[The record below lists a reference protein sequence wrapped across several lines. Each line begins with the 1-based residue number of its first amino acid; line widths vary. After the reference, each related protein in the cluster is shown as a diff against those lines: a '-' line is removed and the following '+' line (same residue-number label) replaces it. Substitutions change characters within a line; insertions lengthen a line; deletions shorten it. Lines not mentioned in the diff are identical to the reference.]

1 MSRKVLIVDH
11 TVELGGGER
20 VLLRNL
26 DSLDRELFLPALACP
41 SDGPLAEEARLRG
54 LPVFPG
60 HPVPRLLNIRRRSLG
75 GSLKVLPLY
84 AWDMAV
90 SVVRL
95 ARLIRRESFDLVY
108 TNSAK
113 ADIYGSLA
121 GFLSGRPVVWRLHDI
136 VDAQAFGRLNRI
148 LFRTCAA
155 LFATRVLAV
164 SEAARRAFIE
174 LGVDAAKVVTVY
186 NGIELEETE
195 TTADGCEA
203 RESLG
208 IDDDVPVAGFV
219 GRLVDWKGVDYF
231 IRAAARAARELPEA
245 RFLVVGDAVL
255 GEKSYADSLRELAR
269 ELGLEEKMTFTGWRE
284 DIPSLIRAMDVLVHS
299 SILPEPLATVIIEAM
314 ALERPVV
321 AARDGGVPEMVKE
334 GETGMMVPPKDVEA
348 MAAAVTTILRDRDL
362 AERMGEAG
370 RRRAADIFELEANT
384 RRLEQ
389 ELVEA
394 MEGHRRGIHRR
405 RQRA

>member
-1 MSRKVLIVDH
+1 M
-11 TVELGGGER
+11 
-20 VLLRNL
+20 
-26 DSLDRELFLPALACP
+26 
-41 SDGPLAEEARLRG
+41 
-54 LPVFPG
+54 
-60 HPVPRLLNIRRRSLG
+60 
-75 GSLKVLPLY
+75 LPLY

-148 LFRTCAA
+148 LFRTCAS

-174 LGVDAAKVVTVY
+174 LGVDAAKVATVY

-208 IDDDVPVAGFV
+208 IGDGVPVAGFV

-231 IRAAARAARELPEA
+231 IRAAARVARELPEA

-255 GEKSYADSLRELAR
+255 GEKSYADSLRELA
-269 ELGLEEKMTFTGWRE
+269 ELGLGETMIFTGWRE
-284 DIPSLIRAMDVLVHS
+284 DIPLS
-299 SILPEPLATVIIEAM
+299 S
-314 ALERPVV
+314 
-321 AARDGGVPEMVKE
+321 VPW
-334 GETGMMVPPKDVEA
+334 TCWC
-348 MAAAVTTILRDRDL
+348 
-362 AERMGEAG
+362 
-370 RRRAADIFELEANT
+370 T
-384 RRLEQ
+384 RYCLNRWP
-389 ELVEA
+389 
-394 MEGHRRGIHRR
+394 R
-405 RQRA
+405 